1 MLNEKEEQRASAV
14 KVFKKTISDKTAVEN
29 DYKKVSEQLGVATRK
44 NVEIIEKLKV
54 TEDILK
60 ALEIDHEERE
70 ELELRRK
77 SEDQNYEVIIEDDE
91 DNLVEDISTGQLHPT
106 KIAQIVK
113 IGPTPDS
120 VCKKCDKK
128 ITEKEGMAN
137 HLKSHKKAD
146 KVMIKCDQCN
156 FETNGGDILLKHI
169 SETHII
175 FQTCL
180 TCKKAFI
187 NINDLTAH
195 AVKDH
200 ALVKSNIDTSKC
212 AVCGEE
218 FISVDPLIHH
228 ILRIH
233 HLVNAE
239 TLETT

>member
-1 MLNEKEEQRASAV
+1 
-14 KVFKKTISDKTAVEN
+14 
-29 DYKKVSEQLGVATRK
+29 
-44 NVEIIEKLKV
+44 
-54 TEDILK
+54 
-60 ALEIDHEERE
+60 
-70 ELELRRK
+70 
-77 SEDQNYEVIIEDDE
+77 
-91 DNLVEDISTGQLHPT
+91 
-106 KIAQIVK
+106 
-113 IGPTPDS
+113 
-120 VCKKCDKK
+120 
-128 ITEKEGMAN
+128 
-137 HLKSHKKAD
+137 
-146 KVMIKCDQCN
+146 MIKCDQCN
-156 FETNGGDILLKHI
+156 FETNDGDILLKHI

-180 TCKKAFI
+180 TCKKAFM

-239 TLETT
+239 TLETTEAGHQLEKVWPAETETLFKCYDCGHGVRTRFRCLSLFKIGIHISLKQSV